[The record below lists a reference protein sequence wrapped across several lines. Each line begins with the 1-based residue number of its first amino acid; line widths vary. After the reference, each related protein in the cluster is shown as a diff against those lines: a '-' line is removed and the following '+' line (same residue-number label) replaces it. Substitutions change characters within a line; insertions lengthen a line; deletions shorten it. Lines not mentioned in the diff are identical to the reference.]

1 MHLTIGRGDLPV
13 FAALRDT
20 LAGWKSSTRRS
31 TWPWGCSL
39 RGSPSMWSTGS
50 CTRIGSR
57 RSRTALPRV
66 CRPGD
71 RLGGV
76 EIFYTSLLV
85 VVGLVIAWFAFYV
98 VYRLLQED
106 R

>member
-1 MHLTIGRGDLPV
+1 
-13 FAALRDT
+13 
-20 LAGWKSSTRRS
+20 
-31 TWPWGCSL
+31 
-39 RGSPSMWSTGS
+39 
-50 CTRIGSR
+50 
-57 RSRTALPRV
+57 
-66 CRPGD
+66 
-71 RLGGV
+71 V

>member
-1 MHLTIGRGDLPV
+1 MVRLLCGLPAPARGS
-13 FAALRDT
+13 
-20 LAGWKSSTRRS
+20 LAGAPRQR
-31 TWPWGCSL
+31 CC
-39 RGSPSMWSTGS
+39 GSFG
-50 CTRIGSR
+50 RD
-57 RSRTALPRV
+57 
-66 CRPGD
+66 D
-71 RLGGV
+71 RLDGV